1 MNLNDNFV
9 NRKEIDLDKLL
20 EEFTCDD
27 GFYQGLILIPCFY
40 SDSASTSSASE
51 TETGQCLFF
60 TGIFVPKT
68 HTL

>member
-27 GFYQGLILIPCFY
+27 GFY
-40 SDSASTSSASE
+40 SDNASSSSASE
-51 TETGQCLFF
+51 TETGQCLPS
-60 TGIFVPKT
+60 IA
-68 HTL
+68 